1 MTTPSSTESTDRP
14 ETVEAE
20 DAETELLVETEPAE
34 SAESAESSGPSA
46 SDDIAPAEEIVPEL
60 VEDDDLVEGAGYGLP
75 PYGYQAP
82 AATGSGSIV
91 AAGAAAVTAAGL
103 AITSLGGNWLGDI
116 LSQRQS
122 LIGQINTTAN
132 AQANTIIKQ
141 RYTDVWH
148 KQAFVSM
155 GFAIAAVVIAAA
167 ALFLGAFAAK
177 QQAPVWVRVLTWGAL
192 VLGVVGLGVA
202 AAMYFD
208 FFTGTITVPAGAA
221 SGGQ

>member
-1 MTTPSSTESTDRP
+1 MTTPSSTDSTDR
-14 ETVEAE
+14 VGDAEAE
-20 DAETELLVETEPAE
+20 KAEATTVVVDA
-34 SAESAESSGPSA
+34 SAE
-46 SDDIAPAEEIVPEL
+46 DDRHADETPEIVAEL
-60 VEDDDLVEGAGYGLP
+60 VEEDDLVEGAEDDVE
-75 PYGYQAP
+75 PYGFQNSSAP
-82 AATGSGSIV
+82 GSASIV
-91 AAGAAAVTAAGL
+91 ASGAAAVTAAGL

-122 LIGQINTTAN
+122 LIGQINTAN
-132 AQANTIIKQ
+132 AQANAIIKQ

-208 FFTGTITVPAGAA
+208 VFTGTITVPAGAA
-221 SGGQ
+221 GGQ

>member
-1 MTTPSSTESTDRP
+1 MTTPSSTDSTDR
-14 ETVEAE
+14 VGDAEAE
-20 DAETELLVETEPAE
+20 KAEATTVVVDA
-34 SAESAESSGPSA
+34 SAE
-46 SDDIAPAEEIVPEL
+46 DDRHADETPEIVAEL
-60 VEDDDLVEGAGYGLP
+60 VEEDDLVEGAEDDVE
-75 PYGYQAP
+75 PYGFQDSSTP
-82 AATGSGSIV
+82 GSASIV
-91 AAGAAAVTAAGL
+91 ASGAAAVTAAGL

-122 LIGQINTTAN
+122 LIGQINTAN
-132 AQANTIIKQ
+132 AQANAIIKQ

-208 FFTGTITVPAGAA
+208 VFTGTITVPAGAA
-221 SGGQ
+221 GGQ

>member
-1 MTTPSSTESTDRP
+1 MTTPSSTDSTDR
-14 ETVEAE
+14 VGDAEAE
-20 DAETELLVETEPAE
+20 KAEATTVVVDA
-34 SAESAESSGPSA
+34 SAE
-46 SDDIAPAEEIVPEL
+46 DDRHADETPEIVAEL
-60 VEDDDLVEGAGYGLP
+60 VEEDDLVEGAEDDVE
-75 PYGYQAP
+75 PYGFQDSP
-82 AATGSGSIV
+82 ASGSASIV
-91 AAGAAAVTAAGL
+91 ASGAAAVTAAGL

-122 LIGQINTTAN
+122 LIGQINTAN
-132 AQANTIIKQ
+132 AQADAIIKQ

-208 FFTGTITVPAGAA
+208 VFTGTITVPAGAA